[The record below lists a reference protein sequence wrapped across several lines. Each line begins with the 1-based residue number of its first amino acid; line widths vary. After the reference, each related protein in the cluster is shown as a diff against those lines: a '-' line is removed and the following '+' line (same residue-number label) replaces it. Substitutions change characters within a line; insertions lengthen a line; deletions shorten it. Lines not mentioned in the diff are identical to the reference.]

1 MRHLYI
7 GSALLV
13 SVALEVIFV
22 EFSETPSAAL
32 VFAVLVYLIL
42 LLLSGASGGLASGG
56 LASDGLASEGLAS
69 QGRTEDGTASEDNAR
84 NAVYVAS
91 YLFPLRGGPVVRV
104 AIAALIPVGLL
115 LLLAFIPELDDPLD
129 PSETVQLGSTFAV
142 FWLLMSLA
150 LVGAV
155 LGFLRPN
162 SGALDA
168 VMVGG
173 AVILAQS
180 LLSWTKA
187 DASLDALQLALYTYM
202 VWVSICLIGA
212 WVGLTLRQIGDS
224 GMTGD
229 QSRNPVEINT

>member
-1 MRHLYI
+1 MRHLFI

-13 SVALEVIFV
+13 FVALEVIFV

-42 LLLSGASGGLASGG
+42 LLLSGAAGGLG
-56 LASDGLASEGLAS
+56 SEGRA
-69 QGRTEDGTASEDNAR
+69 EDDRVSEDTTR
-84 NAVYVAS
+84 NFVYLVI
-91 YLFPLRGGPVVRV
+91 YLLPLRGRTVVRV
-104 AIAALIPVGLL
+104 AISALIPVGLL
-115 LLLAFIPELDDPLD
+115 LILAFIPDLDDPLD

-155 LGFLRPN
+155 LGFLRPT

-212 WVGLTLRQIGDS
+212 WVGFTLRQIGDS
-224 GMTGD
+224 GMMGN
-229 QSRNPVEINT
+229 QSRNPIETNT